1 MGDLIRGRDI
11 AGQRIVRRSASGSK
25 PAAQR
30 QD

>member
-11 AGQRIVRRSASGSK
+11 AGQRIVRRSAAGGK
-25 PAAQR
+25 PGAKR

>member
-1 MGDLIRGRDI
+1 MVDLIRRRDI